1 MKTKMVNEY
10 LDKEKK
16 LAAQE
21 KLLAKHK
28 WQCMCP
34 TCTEQAINSHLLQRH
49 GILDNV
55 VEQGHLYELKIE
67 DYFKWHTNDPVCFKK
82 VGLQQAISYPL
93 FCSKHDTELF
103 RSIEGETID
112 FDDYV
117 SQLLF
122 SYRGICS
129 EIRKKE
135 FVQLRSEAW
144 DDNDIKDSSLK
155 GTEKGLSDLKYYK
168 FLFEKEL
175 SCPNHKFCF
184 RHFTYPL
191 IPVYAS
197 GSASYEPVNYENAL
211 SVENALK
218 KKTWD
223 AFFIN
228 LIPQKSTLEIIIGY
242 NKNHV
247 NSDLCY
253 YVDSWQGLTLEQLQV
268 KLTDLFVA
276 RLEMWGMSPSLYKN
290 LSEER
295 KELFLDNLRKVHSSF
310 SYDIRNEL
318 EFNLFS

>member
-1 MKTKMVNEY
+1 MVNEY

-21 KLLAKHK
+21 KRLAKYK

-34 TCTEQAINSHLLQRH
+34 NCSGQAINSHLLQRH

-82 VGLQQAISYPL
+82 IGLQQAISYPL
-93 FCSKHDTELF
+93 FCGKHDTELF
-103 RSIEGETID
+103 IPIEGETID

-122 SYRGICS
+122 SYRGVCS

-135 FVQLRSEAW
+135 FVQIRSEAW
-144 DDNDIKDSSLK
+144 DDNDIKNSSLK

-168 FLFEKEL
+168 FLFEAEL
-175 SCPNHKFCF
+175 KNPSGKFYF
-184 RHFTYPL
+184 RHFSYPF

-197 GSASYEPVNYENAL
+197 GSSSYEPVNFDNSL

-223 AFFIN
+223 AFFVN
-228 LIPQKSTLEIIIGY
+228 VIPQKSALEIIIGY
-242 NKNHV
+242 NKNHA
-247 NSDLCY
+247 NSDLRH
-253 YVDSWQGLTLEQLQV
+253 YVDSWQGLSLEQLQM

-276 RLEMWGMSPSLYKN
+276 RLEMWGMSPLLYN
-290 LSEER
+290 SLSEE
-295 KELFLDNLRKVHSSF
+295 KKKLFLDNLRNVHANF
-310 SYDIRNEL
+310 SYDIRKEL
-318 EFNLFS
+318 DFNLFS

>member
-1 MKTKMVNEY
+1 MGNEY

-21 KLLAKHK
+21 RLLAKHK

-34 TCTEQAINSHLLQRH
+34 DCTEQAINSHLLQRH
-49 GILDNV
+49 GILDYV
-55 VEQGHLYELKIE
+55 AEQGHLYELKIE
-67 DYFKWHTNDPVCFKK
+67 DYFKWHTSNPVCFKK

-93 FCSKHDTELF
+93 FCSKHDSELF
-103 RSIEGETID
+103 TPIEGETID
-112 FDDYV
+112 FDDYI

-155 GTEKGLSDLKYYK
+155 ETEKGLCDLKYYK

-175 SCPNHKFCF
+175 KNPNRKFSF
-184 RHFTYPL
+184 RHFTYPF

-197 GSASYEPVNYENAL
+197 GSSSYEPVNYENMW
-211 SVENALK
+211 SVEKALK

-223 AFFIN
+223 AFFVN
-228 LIPQKSTLEIIIGY
+228 VIPQKNTLEIIIGY
-242 NKNHV
+242 NNNHA
-247 NSDLCY
+247 NSDLRH
-253 YVDSWQGLTLEQLQV
+253 YVDSWQGLSLEQLQV

-276 RLEMWGMSPSLYKN
+276 RLEMWGMSPSLYKS
-290 LSEER
+290 LSEE
-295 KELFLDNLRKVHSSF
+295 KKKLFLDNLRNVHSNLY
-310 SYDIRNEL
+310 YDIRNEL
-318 EFNLFS
+318 DFNLFC